1 MDEKKPGLAI
11 VIASKMKDKMK
22 GKEEDKDN
30 GESYKELAQMIL
42 DAVKSGNA
50 EKFARDLKSF
60 VKMCISD

>member
-22 GKEEDKDN
+22 GKEEDS